1 MAVRSDLNRFAV
13 LAALAAVAILWF
25 LVARTMANPPAPAA
39 SSVRPT
45 GLVWG
50 GRVFTAKKPFWHWL
64 HVRGVAYSVWSGR
77 HPQASK
83 IF

>member
-1 MAVRSDLNRFAV
+1 MAARSDLNRFAIFAAV
-13 LAALAAVAILWF
+13 LAVAILWF
-25 LVARTMANPPAPAA
+25 FVARTMANPPAPAE

-50 GRVFTAKKPFWHWL
+50 GRVFSAKKPFAHWL
-64 HVRGVAYSVWSGR
+64 RFHGVAYSIWSGR
-77 HPQASK
+77 HPLASK

>member
-1 MAVRSDLNRFAV
+1 MAVRSEFNLFAI
-13 LAALAAVAILWF
+13 LAALAAVAILWV

-45 GLVWG
+45 GIVWG
-50 GRVFTAKKPFWHWL
+50 GRVFIARKPFAHWL
-64 HVRGVAYSVWSGR
+64 RFRGVAYSIWSGR
-77 HPQASK
+77 HPHASK